1 MWKYIENVY
10 ILSCSEAVD
19 WHPIKK
25 VWFYSNQVKSK
36 FTVMCELLLATSAVN
51 NTGAFHYGGQNVQV
65 FKKTAEKN
73 KSVQKTSKEKQ

>member
-1 MWKYIENVY
+1 MYLVNNVLENQ
-10 ILSCSEAVD
+10 IWAV
-19 WHPIKK
+19 PLL
-25 VWFYSNQVKSK
+25 
-36 FTVMCELLLATSAVN
+36 ELLLATSAVN